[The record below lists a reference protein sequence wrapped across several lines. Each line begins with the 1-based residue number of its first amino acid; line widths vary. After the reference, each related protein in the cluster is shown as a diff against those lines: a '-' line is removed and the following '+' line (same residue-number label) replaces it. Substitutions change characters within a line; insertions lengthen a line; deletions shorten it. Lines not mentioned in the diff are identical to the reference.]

1 MISDHIVPIT
11 GMLIPLAGIAMIVA
25 IVWFA
30 HTTNR
35 RRAELRA
42 ELTRKLI
49 DKFSSGER
57 FTAAMQGPEGA
68 RLLRTLSLEDS
79 AEPKW
84 VGLVVPGAILAGLG
98 LGFFV
103 LAIFK
108 GSDFLIPGVICCSVG
123 AGLLVS
129 AYVARRAGTRNGDSD
144 GESDGRDR
152 TVTEG

>member
-11 GMLIPLAGIAMIVA
+11 GMLIPISGIAMIVA
-25 IVWFA
+25 IVWLV

-42 ELTRKLI
+42 ELARTLI
-49 DKFSSGER
+49 DKFSSGEG
-57 FTAAMQGPEGA
+57 FTAAMQGPEGS
-68 RLLRTLSLEDS
+68 RLLQALSLEDNS
-79 AEPKW
+79 EPKW
-84 VGLVVPGAILAGLG
+84 VGLFVPGAILAGLG

-103 LAIFK
+103 LALVK
-108 GSDFLIPGVICCSVG
+108 GSAFAIPGVICCSVG

-129 AYVARRAGTRNGDSD
+129 SYVARRAGRRNGDSD
-144 GESDGRDR
+144 GESNRRDL